1 MPLPVSDMERIVDI
15 LELTQLALIPNS
27 WLYTRINYI
36 ETSID
41 PLAGTNTLPKIQSLL
56 TEIEALN
63 SQIDT
68 VQSGSGLASSIDI
81 DGEYSVSYENGV
93 NQATALRDQKDKKMR
108 ELCRILNI
116 GTSPYYQGRTT
127 RG

>member
-15 LELTQLALIPNS
+15 LELNQLALIPNS

-41 PLAGTNTLPKIQSLL
+41 PLAGTNTLPKIQALL
-56 TEIEALN
+56 DEIEAL
-63 SQIDT
+63 DT
-68 VQSGSGLASSIDI
+68 ELLTIQSGSGLASSIDI
-81 DGEYSVSYENGV
+81 VGEYSIDYQDGV
-93 NQATALRDQKDKKMR
+93 NQATAIKGQKDKKLR
-108 ELCRILNI
+108 DLCRILNI
-116 GTSPYYQGRTT
+116 GTSPYYQGRLT